1 MANKRRWG
9 DRKDG
14 TLIRG
19 GDAMHDLI
27 PLIHPNRCDNEAYIT
42 ETIDLTNLDKFLEKK
57 NADDPM
63 YKYNMFQCI
72 VTTAL
77 KTITLR
83 SKMNRFI
90 ANRNVYQ
97 RNEVTASF
105 TIKREFDD
113 NGAEVLAFIHS
124 TPEDNLDSIHDK
136 MLKIITGYRKNKSA
150 DETTDTM
157 DILTKLPKPVKR
169 GIANVVSWLDKH
181 GWGPEAL
188 TASDP
193 FQASVLLA
201 NIGSIGLKAGY
212 HHLTNWGTTSV
223 FIVVGKAEMKP
234 FYKED
239 GSIEMRHAVDL
250 GLTID
255 ERLADGYYYSGTVKM
270 MKLLLENPELLE
282 APLGEKLSDEM
293 FQKIRAR

>member
-14 TLIRG
+14 TLVRG
-19 GDAMHDLI
+19 GDSMHDLI
-27 PLIHPNRCDNEAYIT
+27 PMIHPNRCDNEAYIT
-42 ETIDLTNLDKFLEKK
+42 ETIDLTNLDAFLEKK
-57 NADDPM
+57 NADNPK

-83 SKMNRFI
+83 TKMNRFI
-90 ANRNVYQ
+90 ANRNMYQ
-97 RNEVTASF
+97 RNDVTASF
-105 TIKREFDD
+105 TIKKEFDD
-113 NGAEVLAFIHS
+113 DGAEVLARIKSTKEDTLDTIH
-124 TPEDNLDSIHDK
+124 EK
-136 MLKIITGYRKNKSA
+136 MYQQITGLRKEENV
-150 DETTDTM
+150 DETTGTM
-157 DILTKLPKPVKR
+157 DMLTKLPKPVKK

-181 GWGPEAL
+181 GWGPDAL
-188 TASDP
+188 TAADP

-223 FIVVGKAEMKP
+223 FVVVGKAEMKP
-234 FYKED
+234 FYSKNGEVV
-239 GSIEMRHAVDL
+239 MKHAVDL

-255 ERLADGYYYSGTVKM
+255 ERLADGYYYAGTVKM
-270 MKLLLENPELLE
+270 IKVLMENPELLE
-282 APLGEKLSDEM
+282 RPLGERLPDEL
-293 FQKIRAR
+293 FQKIRG